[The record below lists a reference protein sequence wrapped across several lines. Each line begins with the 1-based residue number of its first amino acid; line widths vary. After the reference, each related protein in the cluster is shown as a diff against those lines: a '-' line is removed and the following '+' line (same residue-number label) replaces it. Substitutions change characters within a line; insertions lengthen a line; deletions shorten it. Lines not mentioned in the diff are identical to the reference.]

1 MFAVIGVDGDDDD
14 DYGDGQVVGEK
25 KNAVMTLLTAVNSYN
40 STLFMSCKDDFYE
53 MRSGLWTW

>member
-1 MFAVIGVDGDDDD
+1 MMFAVIGVDGDDDD

-40 STLFMSCKDDFYE
+40 STLFMSYRRCVYV
-53 MRSGLWTW
+53 L